1 MCGRARW
8 RLRVIESSRAQW
20 EDARARLE
28 TERDPVRQAQL
39 FDLVDVVVSRL
50 RRELGSMF
58 SLGELDERYHD
69 AERWVIE
76 VVTERIPRERARVGP
91 PDTTLVTDA
100 AFDLYARGA
109 YDYEP

>member
-1 MCGRARW
+1 MSCRARS
-8 RLRVIESSRAQW
+8 RLHEIESSRAQW
-20 EDARARLE
+20 EDARGKLE
-28 TERDPVRQAQL
+28 TERDPLRQEQL

-50 RRELGSMF
+50 RRELGSVF

-76 VVTERIPRERARVGP
+76 LVTERIPRERARVGP
-91 PDTTLVTDA
+91 PDTTLVADA
-100 AFDLYARGA
+100 AFDLYSRGA